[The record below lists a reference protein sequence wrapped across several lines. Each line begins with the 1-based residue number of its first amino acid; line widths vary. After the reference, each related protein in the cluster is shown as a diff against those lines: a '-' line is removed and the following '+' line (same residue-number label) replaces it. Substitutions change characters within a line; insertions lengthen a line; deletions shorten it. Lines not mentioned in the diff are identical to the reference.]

1 MRYRS
6 NYSLSPEGATGG
18 WRALRSLLPYLWPR
32 EAPSLRAR
40 VVLAM
45 VMLFA
50 ARAASVYIP
59 VFYARAVDELAPDDI
74 GLIAVPVALILAYG
88 AARVL
93 SLAFNEARD
102 AIFVNVA
109 ERAIRTI
116 ALEVFRHLHALSL
129 RFHLGRQTGRLSQAL
144 DRGTRAISLL
154 LRFSLFSI
162 IPTAVELV
170 LVFVILWNMLDAV
183 IALTTMATV
192 VLYIAYTLVVT
203 EWRIKFRRRMNE
215 EEGQASNK
223 SIDSLLNFETVKY
236 FGNEA
241 HEARRLD
248 EALQGYERAAVMNQ
262 VSLSLLNVGQAAI
275 IAVGL
280 TAVMLLS
287 AWGIVAGTMTIG
299 GFVLANTYLMQL
311 YQPLNVFGFIYR
323 EIKQALIDIEEMFG
337 LLDESDEI
345 ADTPEARDLVVE
357 GGRIEFDD
365 VAFGYDARRP
375 ILEEVSFTIP
385 AGCTLAIV
393 GPSGGGKS
401 TVSRLLFRFY
411 EVDGGA
417 VRIDGQDVRAI
428 TKSSLRA
435 AIGIVPQDTVL
446 FNDTI
451 YYNIAYGRPD
461 ATPAEVERAARLAR
475 IHDFIVSTPDGYQT
489 VVGER
494 GLKLSGG
501 EKQRVS
507 IARTVLKD
515 PRSSSSTRR
524 LQPSIPR
531 PSARFSRTCGSSRA
545 GARRSAS
552 RTDCRRS
559 STPTRSSSSTQ
570 GASSSGV
577 GTTSSSRSTARTPTC
592 GAASRRP
599 TAAAWPPA
607 RPRTRRCSR
616 RDGERANAATFRR
629 PRSRGR
635 RRVPRESSPGLLQSS
650 RIGYEPSSSCVSGPT
665 SAGENTHTMRMSVP
679 ASMRCGSCRSRAY
692 IVPGRSRCAVP
703 VARSVSTPSPSMTRL
718 ASTWFL
724 YCMVCDEPAATV
736 V

>member
-6 NYSLSPEGATGG
+6 NFADSDDGATGG

-32 EAPSLRAR
+32 DAPSLRLR

-45 VMLFA
+45 AMLFA
-50 ARAASVYIP
+50 ARVASVYIP
-59 VFYARAVDELAPDDI
+59 VFYARAVDALSLDDV
-74 GLIAVPVALILAYG
+74 GLIAVPFALIFAYG

-93 SLAFNEARD
+93 SLGFNEARD

-109 ERAIRTI
+109 ERAIRTV
-116 ALEVFRHLHALSL
+116 ALEVFSHLHALSM
-129 RFHLGRQTGRLSQAL
+129 RFHLGRQTGRLSQAI

-170 LVFVILWNMLDAV
+170 LVFVILWNLLDAA

-192 VLYIAYTLVVT
+192 VLYIVYTVVVT

-215 EEGQASNK
+215 EEGRASTK

-248 EALQGYERAAVMNQ
+248 EALKGYERAAVMNQ
-262 VSLSLLNVGQAAI
+262 VSLSLLNVGQATI

-287 AWGIVAGTMTIG
+287 AYGIVAGALTIG

-323 EIKQALIDIEEMFG
+323 EIKQALIDIEEMFV

-345 ADTPEARDLVVE
+345 GDSPGARDLVID
-357 GGRIEFDD
+357 GGRIEFDR
-365 VAFGYDARRP
+365 VRFGYDARRP
-375 ILEEVSFTIP
+375 LLEDVGFAIP
-385 AGCTLAIV
+385 AGHTLAIV
-393 GPSGGGKS
+393 GPSGAGKS

-411 EVDGGA
+411 DVDGGA
-417 VRIDGQDVRAI
+417 VRIDGQDVRDI

-451 YYNIAYGRPD
+451 YYNIAYGRPA

-501 EKQRVS
+501 EKQRVA
-507 IARTVLKD
+507 IARTVLKN
-515 PRSSSSTRR
+515 
-524 LQPSIPR
+524 PSILILDEAT
-531 PSARFSRTCGSSRA
+531 SALDSATEREIQHNLRELARGRTTLSIAHRLSTIVDAHEILVLDA
-545 GARRSAS
+545 GRVVERGRHDDLIALDGRYADMWRRQQESN
-552 RTDCRRS
+552 
-559 STPTRSSSSTQ
+559 
-570 GASSSGV
+570 GIG
-577 GTTSSSRSTARTPTC
+577 
-592 GAASRRP
+592 GAAP
-599 TAAAWPPA
+599 GAV
-607 RPRTRRCSR
+607 
-616 RDGERANAATFRR
+616 GEA
-629 PRSRGR
+629 P
-635 RRVPRESSPGLLQSS
+635 VPS
-650 RIGYEPSSSCVSGPT
+650 
-665 SAGENTHTMRMSVP
+665 
-679 ASMRCGSCRSRAY
+679 
-692 IVPGRSRCAVP
+692 
-703 VARSVSTPSPSMTRL
+703 
-718 ASTWFL
+718 
-724 YCMVCDEPAATV
+724 
-736 V
+736 

>member
-1 MRYRS
+1 MKYRS
-6 NYSLSPEGATGG
+6 NYAVSRESATGG
-18 WRALRSLLPYLWPR
+18 WGALRSLLPYLWPR
-32 EAPSLRAR
+32 GAPSLRVR

-45 VMLFA
+45 AMLLA

-59 VFYARAVDELAPDDI
+59 VFYARAVDALSPDDI

-116 ALEVFRHLHALSL
+116 ALQVFRHLHALSL

-170 LVFVILWNMLDAV
+170 LVFVILWNMLNAV

-287 AWGIVAGTMTIG
+287 AYGIIAGTMTIG

-345 ADTPEARDLVVE
+345 ADAPAARNLAVD
-357 GGRIEFDD
+357 GGRIEFDG
-365 VAFGYDARRP
+365 VAFGYDPRRP
-375 ILEEVSFTIP
+375 LLEDVSFTIP
-385 AGCTLAIV
+385 AGGTLAIV
-393 GPSGGGKS
+393 GPSGAGKS

-411 EVDGGA
+411 EVDAGA

-451 YYNIAYGRPD
+451 YYNIAYGRPN

-515 PRSSSSTRR
+515 P
-524 LQPSIPR
+524 SILVLDEAT
-531 PSARFSRTCGSSRA
+531 SALD
-545 GARRSAS
+545 SA
-552 RTDCRRS
+552 T
-559 STPTRSSSSTQ
+559 
-570 GASSSGV
+570 
-577 GTTSSSRSTARTPTC
+577 
-592 GAASRRP
+592 
-599 TAAAWPPA
+599 
-607 RPRTRRCSR
+607 
-616 RDGERANAATFRR
+616 EREIQQNLRELA
-629 PRSRGR
+629 RGR
-635 RRVPRESSPGLLQSS
+635 TTLSIAHRLSTIVDAQEILVLDAGSIAERGRHDELIALDGTYADMWRRQQESNGGVATP
-650 RIGYEPSSSCVSGPT
+650 EP
-665 SAGENTHTMRMSVP
+665 AGEAGVT
-679 ASMRCGSCRSRAY
+679 A
-692 IVPGRSRCAVP
+692 
-703 VARSVSTPSPSMTRL
+703 
-718 ASTWFL
+718 
-724 YCMVCDEPAATV
+724 
-736 V
+736 

>member
-6 NYSLSPEGATGG
+6 RFPATEEGATGG
-18 WRALRSLLPYLWPR
+18 WRPLRSLLPYLWPSG
-32 EAPSLRAR
+32 APSLRLR

-45 VMLFA
+45 AMLLA
-50 ARAASVYIP
+50 ARVASVYIP
-59 VFYARAVDELAPDDI
+59 LFYARAVDALSLDDV
-74 GLIAVPVALILAYG
+74 GLIAVPFALVFAYG
-88 AARVL
+88 AARIL

-170 LVFVILWNMLDAV
+170 LVFVILWNMLDAA

-192 VLYIAYTLVVT
+192 VLYIVYTLVVT

-215 EEGQASNK
+215 EEGRANTK

-337 LLDESDEI
+337 LLRESDEI
-345 ADTPEARDLVVE
+345 AEASDARDLVVD
-357 GGRIEFDD
+357 GGRIEFDG
-365 VAFGYDARRP
+365 VAFGYDPRRP
-375 ILEEVSFTIP
+375 ILEDVSFTVP
-385 AGCTLAIV
+385 AGRTLAIV
-393 GPSGGGKS
+393 GPSGAGKS

-417 VRIDGQDVRAI
+417 VRIDGQDVRQI

-451 YYNIAYGRPD
+451 YYNIAYGRPG
-461 ATPAEVERAARLAR
+461 ATPAEIERAARLAR

-489 VVGER
+489 MVGER

-501 EKQRVS
+501 EKQRVA
-507 IARTVLKD
+507 IARTVLKN
-515 PRSSSSTRR
+515 
-524 LQPSIPR
+524 PSILVLDEAT
-531 PSARFSRTCGSSRA
+531 SALDSATEREIQNNLRELARGRTTLSIAHRLSTIVDAHEILVLDA
-545 GARRSAS
+545 GRVVERGRHDELVA
-552 RTDCRRS
+552 
-559 STPTRSSSSTQ
+559 
-570 GASSSGV
+570 
-577 GTTSSSRSTARTPTC
+577 
-592 GAASRRP
+592 
-599 TAAAWPPA
+599 
-607 RPRTRRCSR
+607 
-616 RDGERANAATFRR
+616 RDGRYADMWRR
-629 PRSRGR
+629 QQ
-635 RRVPRESSPGLLQSS
+635 ESNGGGAMPD
-650 RIGYEPSSSCVSGPT
+650 E
-665 SAGENTHTMRMSVP
+665 AG
-679 ASMRCGSCRSRAY
+679 
-692 IVPGRSRCAVP
+692 VP
-703 VARSVSTPSPSMTRL
+703 V
-718 ASTWFL
+718 
-724 YCMVCDEPAATV
+724 
-736 V
+736 

>member
-1 MRYRS
+1 MRRIS
-6 NYSLSPEGATGG
+6 RFPVPEEGATGG
-18 WRALRSLLPYLWPR
+18 WHALRSLLPYLWPSG
-32 EAPSLRAR
+32 APSLRLR

-45 VMLFA
+45 AMLLA
-50 ARAASVYIP
+50 ARVVSVYIP
-59 VFYARAVDELAPDDI
+59 VFYARAVDALSPDDI
-74 GLIAVPVALILAYG
+74 GLIVLPLGLILAYG
-88 AARVL
+88 AARIL

-144 DRGTRAISLL
+144 DRGTRAVSLL

-162 IPTAVELV
+162 IPTAIELV
-170 LVFVILWNMLDAV
+170 LVFIILWNMLDAV

-215 EEGQASNK
+215 QEGRASNK

-248 EALQGYERAAVMNQ
+248 EALHEYESAAVMNQ
-262 VSLSLLNVGQAAI
+262 VSLSMLNVGQAAI

-287 AWGIVAGTMTIG
+287 AYGIVAGTMTIG

-337 LLDESDEI
+337 LLEESDEI
-345 ADTPEARDLVVE
+345 AEVPDASTLEVD
-357 GGRIEFDD
+357 GGRIEFDG
-365 VAFGYDARRP
+365 VAFGYDPRRP
-375 ILEEVSFTIP
+375 LLRDVSFTIP
-385 AGCTLAIV
+385 AGRTLAIV
-393 GPSGGGKS
+393 GPSGAGKS

-411 EVDGGA
+411 DVDAGA
-417 VRIDGQDVRAI
+417 VRIDGQDVREV
-428 TKSSLRA
+428 TKSSLRT

-446 FNDTI
+446 FNDTV

-501 EKQRVS
+501 EKQRVA

-515 PRSSSSTRR
+515 PSVLVLDEAT
-524 LQPSIPR
+524 
-531 PSARFSRTCGSSRA
+531 SALD
-545 GARRSAS
+545 SA
-552 RTDCRRS
+552 T
-559 STPTRSSSSTQ
+559 
-570 GASSSGV
+570 
-577 GTTSSSRSTARTPTC
+577 
-592 GAASRRP
+592 
-599 TAAAWPPA
+599 
-607 RPRTRRCSR
+607 
-616 RDGERANAATFRR
+616 EREIQQNLREL
-629 PRSRGR
+629 SRGR
-635 RRVPRESSPGLLQSS
+635 TTLSIAHRLSTIVDAHEILVLDAGSIVERGRHDELLALDGTYADMWRRQQESNGVAAYATPG
-650 RIGYEPSSSCVSGPT
+650 E
-665 SAGENTHTMRMSVP
+665 AP
-679 ASMRCGSCRSRAY
+679 A
-692 IVPGRSRCAVP
+692 
-703 VARSVSTPSPSMTRL
+703 T
-718 ASTWFL
+718 
-724 YCMVCDEPAATV
+724 
-736 V
+736 

>member
-6 NYSLSPEGATGG
+6 RFPATEEGATGG
-18 WRALRSLLPYLWPR
+18 WQPLRSLLPYLWPSG
-32 EAPSLRAR
+32 APSLRLR

-45 VMLFA
+45 AMLLA
-50 ARAASVYIP
+50 ARVASVYIP
-59 VFYARAVDELAPDDI
+59 LFYARAVDALSLDDV
-74 GLIAVPVALILAYG
+74 GLIAVPFALVFAYG
-88 AARVL
+88 AARIL

-162 IPTAVELV
+162 IPTVIELV
-170 LVFVILWNMLDAV
+170 LVFVILWNMLDAA

-192 VLYIAYTLVVT
+192 VLYIVYTLVVT

-215 EEGQASNK
+215 EEGRASTK

-248 EALQGYERAAVMNQ
+248 EAFQGYERAAVMNQ

-287 AWGIVAGTMTIG
+287 AYGIVAGTMTIG

-311 YQPLNVFGFIYR
+311 YQPLNIFGFIYR

-337 LLDESDEI
+337 LLRESDEI
-345 ADTPEARDLVVE
+345 GEAPDARDLIVD
-357 GGRIEFDD
+357 GGRIEFDG
-365 VAFGYDARRP
+365 VAFGYDPRRP
-375 ILEEVSFTIP
+375 ILEEVSFTVP
-385 AGCTLAIV
+385 AGRTLAIV
-393 GPSGGGKS
+393 GPSGAGKS

-417 VRIDGQDVRAI
+417 VRIDGQDVRQI

-451 YYNIAYGRPD
+451 YYNIAYGRPG
-461 ATPAEVERAARLAR
+461 ATPAEIERAARLAR

-489 VVGER
+489 MVGER

-501 EKQRVS
+501 EKQRVA
-507 IARTVLKD
+507 IARTVLKN
-515 PRSSSSTRR
+515 
-524 LQPSIPR
+524 PSILVLDEAT
-531 PSARFSRTCGSSRA
+531 SALDSATEREIQNNLRELARGRTTLSIAHRLSTIVDAHEILVLDA
-545 GARRSAS
+545 GRVVERGRHDELVA
-552 RTDCRRS
+552 
-559 STPTRSSSSTQ
+559 
-570 GASSSGV
+570 
-577 GTTSSSRSTARTPTC
+577 
-592 GAASRRP
+592 
-599 TAAAWPPA
+599 
-607 RPRTRRCSR
+607 
-616 RDGERANAATFRR
+616 RDGRYADMWRR
-629 PRSRGR
+629 QQENNG
-635 RRVPRESSPGLLQSS
+635 G
-650 RIGYEPSSSCVSGPT
+650 
-665 SAGENTHTMRMSVP
+665 SAMPDEAG
-679 ASMRCGSCRSRAY
+679 
-692 IVPGRSRCAVP
+692 VP
-703 VARSVSTPSPSMTRL
+703 V
-718 ASTWFL
+718 
-724 YCMVCDEPAATV
+724 
-736 V
+736 

>member
-6 NYSLSPEGATGG
+6 NFAVSEPGATGG
-18 WRALRSLLPYLWPR
+18 WRALRSLLPYLWPSG
-32 EAPSLRAR
+32 APALRLR

-45 VMLFA
+45 AMLLA
-50 ARAASVYIP
+50 ARVTAVYIP
-59 VFYARAVDELAPDDI
+59 VFYAQAVDALSPDDI
-74 GLIAVPVALILAYG
+74 GLIVLPLALILAYG

-116 ALEVFRHLHALSL
+116 ALEVFRHLHALSM
-129 RFHLGRQTGRLSQAL
+129 RFHLGRQTGRLSQAI

-170 LVFVILWNMLDAV
+170 LVFVILWNMLDAA

-215 EEGQASNK
+215 QEGRASNK

-248 EALQGYERAAVMNQ
+248 EALHEYESAAVMNQ

-287 AWGIVAGTMTIG
+287 AYGIVAGTMTIG

-345 ADTPEARDLVVE
+345 ADPPGARDLVVD
-357 GGRIEFDD
+357 GGRIEFDR
-365 VAFGYDARRP
+365 VAFGYDPRRP
-375 ILEEVSFTIP
+375 LLEDVSFTVP
-385 AGCTLAIV
+385 AGRTLAIV
-393 GPSGGGKS
+393 GPSGAGKS

-411 EVDGGA
+411 DVDGGA
-417 VRIDGQDVRAI
+417 VRIDGQDVRDVV
-428 TKSSLRA
+428 KSSLRA

-461 ATPAEVERAARLAR
+461 ATPAEIERAARLAR
-475 IHDFIVSTPDGYQT
+475 IHDFIVTTPDGYQT

-501 EKQRVS
+501 EKQRVA
-507 IARTVLKD
+507 IARTVLKN
-515 PRSSSSTRR
+515 
-524 LQPSIPR
+524 PSILVLDEAT
-531 PSARFSRTCGSSRA
+531 SALD
-545 GARRSAS
+545 SA
-552 RTDCRRS
+552 T
-559 STPTRSSSSTQ
+559 
-570 GASSSGV
+570 
-577 GTTSSSRSTARTPTC
+577 
-592 GAASRRP
+592 
-599 TAAAWPPA
+599 
-607 RPRTRRCSR
+607 
-616 RDGERANAATFRR
+616 EREIQHNLRELA
-629 PRSRGR
+629 RGR
-635 RRVPRESSPGLLQSS
+635 TTLSIAHRLSTIVDAHEILVLDAGRIVERGRHDALLALDGRYAEMWRRQQESEGRDAVVAGL
-650 RIGYEPSSSCVSGPT
+650 
-665 SAGENTHTMRMSVP
+665 AGEEAP
-679 ASMRCGSCRSRAY
+679 ATS
-692 IVPGRSRCAVP
+692 
-703 VARSVSTPSPSMTRL
+703 
-718 ASTWFL
+718 
-724 YCMVCDEPAATV
+724 
-736 V
+736 

>member
-1 MRYRS
+1 MRPISRF
-6 NYSLSPEGATGG
+6 PVPEEGATGG
-18 WRALRSLLPYLWPR
+18 WHALRSLLPYLWPR
-32 EAPSLRAR
+32 EAPSLRLR
-40 VVLAM
+40 VVIAM
-45 VMLFA
+45 AMLFA
-50 ARAASVYIP
+50 ARVVSVYIP
-59 VFYARAVDELAPDDI
+59 VFYAQAVDALSPDDI
-74 GLIAVPVALILAYG
+74 GLIAVPLALILAYG

-144 DRGTRAISLL
+144 DRGTRAVSLL

-162 IPTAVELV
+162 IPTAIELV
-170 LVFVILWNMLDAV
+170 LVFVILWNMLDAA

-215 EEGQASNK
+215 QEGRASNK

-236 FGNEA
+236 FGNET

-248 EALQGYERAAVMNQ
+248 EALQEYESAAVMNQ
-262 VSLSLLNVGQAAI
+262 VSLSMLNVGQAAI

-287 AWGIVAGTMTIG
+287 AYGIVAGTMTIG

-345 ADTPEARDLVVE
+345 AEAPDARELVVD
-357 GGRIEFDD
+357 GGRIEFDG
-365 VAFGYDARRP
+365 AGFGYDARRP
-375 ILEEVSFTIP
+375 LLRDVSFTIP
-385 AGCTLAIV
+385 AGRTLAVV
-393 GPSGGGKS
+393 GPSGAGKS

-411 EVDGGA
+411 DVNAGA
-417 VRIDGQDVRAI
+417 VRIDGQDVREV
-428 TKSSLRA
+428 TKPSLRA

-501 EKQRVS
+501 EKQRVA
-507 IARTVLKD
+507 IARTVLKN
-515 PRSSSSTRR
+515 
-524 LQPSIPR
+524 PSILVLDEAT
-531 PSARFSRTCGSSRA
+531 SALD
-545 GARRSAS
+545 SA
-552 RTDCRRS
+552 T
-559 STPTRSSSSTQ
+559 
-570 GASSSGV
+570 
-577 GTTSSSRSTARTPTC
+577 
-592 GAASRRP
+592 
-599 TAAAWPPA
+599 
-607 RPRTRRCSR
+607 
-616 RDGERANAATFRR
+616 EREIQQNLREL
-629 PRSRGR
+629 SRGR
-635 RRVPRESSPGLLQSS
+635 TTLSIAHRLSTIVDADEILVLDAGRIVERGRHDALLALDGTYADMWRRQQESNGGTLEAAGGAGL
-650 RIGYEPSSSCVSGPT
+650 
-665 SAGENTHTMRMSVP
+665 
-679 ASMRCGSCRSRAY
+679 
-692 IVPGRSRCAVP
+692 
-703 VARSVSTPSPSMTRL
+703 
-718 ASTWFL
+718 
-724 YCMVCDEPAATV
+724 TV
-736 V
+736 

>member
-1 MRYRS
+1 MRHRLRFHVS
-6 NYSLSPEGATGG
+6 EEGATGG
-18 WRALRSLLPYLWPR
+18 WRALRSLLPYLWPTG
-32 EAPSLRAR
+32 APSLRLR

-50 ARAASVYIP
+50 ARVASVYIP
-59 VFYARAVDELAPDDI
+59 LFYARAVDALSLGDV
-74 GLIAVPVALILAYG
+74 GLIAVPFALVFAYG
-88 AARVL
+88 AARIL

-116 ALEVFRHLHALSL
+116 ALEVFRHLHALSM
-129 RFHLGRQTGRLSQAL
+129 RFHLGRQTGRLSQAI

-170 LVFVILWNMLDAV
+170 LVFVILWNMLDAA
-183 IALTTMATV
+183 IALTTMGTV
-192 VLYIAYTLVVT
+192 VLYIVYTLVVT

-215 EEGQASNK
+215 EEGRASTK

-262 VSLSLLNVGQAAI
+262 VSLSLLNVGQATI
-275 IAVGL
+275 IAIGL

-287 AWGIVAGTMTIG
+287 AYGIVAGTMTIG

-323 EIKQALIDIEEMFG
+323 EIKQALIDIEEMFV

-345 ADTPEARDLVVE
+345 GDAPDARDLVVD
-357 GGRIEFDD
+357 GGGIEFDR
-365 VAFGYDARRP
+365 VGFGYDSRRP
-375 ILEEVSFTIP
+375 LLADVSFAIP
-385 AGCTLAIV
+385 AGHTLAIV
-393 GPSGGGKS
+393 GPSGAGKS

-411 EVDGGA
+411 DVDSGA
-417 VRIDGQDVRAI
+417 VRIDGQDVRDI
-428 TKSSLRA
+428 TKPSLRA

-446 FNDTI
+446 FNDTV
-451 YYNIAYGRPD
+451 YYNIAYGRPA

-501 EKQRVS
+501 EKQRVA
-507 IARTVLKD
+507 IARTVLKN
-515 PRSSSSTRR
+515 
-524 LQPSIPR
+524 PSILILDEAT
-531 PSARFSRTCGSSRA
+531 SALD
-545 GARRSAS
+545 SA
-552 RTDCRRS
+552 T
-559 STPTRSSSSTQ
+559 
-570 GASSSGV
+570 
-577 GTTSSSRSTARTPTC
+577 
-592 GAASRRP
+592 
-599 TAAAWPPA
+599 
-607 RPRTRRCSR
+607 
-616 RDGERANAATFRR
+616 EREIQNNLREL
-629 PRSRGR
+629 SRGR
-635 RRVPRESSPGLLQSS
+635 TTLSIAHRLSTIVDAHEILVLDAGRVVERGRHDNLIALDGRYADMWRRQQESNGIGGAAPGA
-650 RIGYEPSSSCVSGPT
+650 
-665 SAGENTHTMRMSVP
+665 AGEAP
-679 ASMRCGSCRSRAY
+679 ALS
-692 IVPGRSRCAVP
+692 
-703 VARSVSTPSPSMTRL
+703 
-718 ASTWFL
+718 
-724 YCMVCDEPAATV
+724 
-736 V
+736 

>member
-1 MRYRS
+1 MRPISRF
-6 NYSLSPEGATGG
+6 PVPEEGATGG
-18 WRALRSLLPYLWPR
+18 WHALRSLLPYLWPR
-32 EAPSLRAR
+32 EAPSLRLR

-45 VMLFA
+45 AMLFA
-50 ARAASVYIP
+50 ARVVSVYIP
-59 VFYARAVDELAPDDI
+59 VFYAQAVDALSPDDI
-74 GLIAVPVALILAYG
+74 GLIAVPLALILAYG

-144 DRGTRAISLL
+144 DRGTRAVSLL

-162 IPTAVELV
+162 IPTAIELV
-170 LVFVILWNMLDAV
+170 LVFVILWNMLDAA

-215 EEGQASNK
+215 QEGRASNK

-236 FGNEA
+236 FGNET

-248 EALQGYERAAVMNQ
+248 EALQEYESAAVMNQ
-262 VSLSLLNVGQAAI
+262 VSLSMLNVGQAAI

-287 AWGIVAGTMTIG
+287 AYGIVAGTMTIG

-345 ADTPEARDLVVE
+345 AEAPDARELVVD
-357 GGRIEFDD
+357 GGRIEFDG
-365 VAFGYDARRP
+365 AGFGYDARRP
-375 ILEEVSFTIP
+375 LLRDVTFTIP
-385 AGCTLAIV
+385 AGRTLAIV
-393 GPSGGGKS
+393 GPSGAGKS

-411 EVDGGA
+411 DVDAGA
-417 VRIDGQDVRAI
+417 VRIDGQDVRGV
-428 TKSSLRA
+428 TKPSLRA

-501 EKQRVS
+501 EKQRVA
-507 IARTVLKD
+507 IARTVLKN
-515 PRSSSSTRR
+515 
-524 LQPSIPR
+524 PSILVLDEAT
-531 PSARFSRTCGSSRA
+531 SALD
-545 GARRSAS
+545 SA
-552 RTDCRRS
+552 T
-559 STPTRSSSSTQ
+559 
-570 GASSSGV
+570 
-577 GTTSSSRSTARTPTC
+577 
-592 GAASRRP
+592 
-599 TAAAWPPA
+599 
-607 RPRTRRCSR
+607 
-616 RDGERANAATFRR
+616 EREIQQNLRELA
-629 PRSRGR
+629 RGR
-635 RRVPRESSPGLLQSS
+635 TTLSIAHRLSTIVDADEILVLDAGRIVERGRHDALLALDGTYADMWRRQQESNGGTLEAAGGAGL
-650 RIGYEPSSSCVSGPT
+650 
-665 SAGENTHTMRMSVP
+665 
-679 ASMRCGSCRSRAY
+679 
-692 IVPGRSRCAVP
+692 
-703 VARSVSTPSPSMTRL
+703 
-718 ASTWFL
+718 
-724 YCMVCDEPAATV
+724 TV
-736 V
+736 

>member
-6 NYSLSPEGATGG
+6 RFPATEEGATGG
-18 WRALRSLLPYLWPR
+18 WRPLRSLLPYLWPSG
-32 EAPSLRAR
+32 APSLRLR

-45 VMLFA
+45 AMLLA
-50 ARAASVYIP
+50 ARVASVFIP
-59 VFYARAVDELAPDDI
+59 VFYARAVDALSLDDV
-74 GLIAVPVALILAYG
+74 GLIAVPFALVFAYG
-88 AARVL
+88 AARIL

-170 LVFVILWNMLDAV
+170 LVFVILWNMLGAA

-192 VLYIAYTLVVT
+192 VLYIVYTLVVT

-215 EEGQASNK
+215 EEGRASTK

-337 LLDESDEI
+337 LLRESDEI
-345 ADTPEARDLVVE
+345 AEASDARDLIVD
-357 GGRIEFDD
+357 GGRIEFDG
-365 VAFGYDARRP
+365 VAFGYDPRRL
-375 ILEEVSFTIP
+375 ILEDVSFTVP
-385 AGCTLAIV
+385 AGRTLAIV
-393 GPSGGGKS
+393 GPSGAGKS

-411 EVDGGA
+411 EVDGGV
-417 VRIDGQDVRAI
+417 VRIDGQDVRQI

-461 ATPAEVERAARLAR
+461 ATPAEIERAARLAR

-489 VVGER
+489 MVGER

-501 EKQRVS
+501 EKQRVA
-507 IARTVLKD
+507 IARTVLKN
-515 PRSSSSTRR
+515 
-524 LQPSIPR
+524 PSILVLDEAT
-531 PSARFSRTCGSSRA
+531 SALDSATEREIQNNLRELARGRTTLSIAHRLSTIVDAHEILVLDAGSIVERGRHDELVA
-545 GARRSAS
+545 
-552 RTDCRRS
+552 
-559 STPTRSSSSTQ
+559 
-570 GASSSGV
+570 
-577 GTTSSSRSTARTPTC
+577 
-592 GAASRRP
+592 
-599 TAAAWPPA
+599 
-607 RPRTRRCSR
+607 
-616 RDGERANAATFRR
+616 RDGRYADMWRR
-629 PRSRGR
+629 QQ
-635 RRVPRESSPGLLQSS
+635 ESNGGGAMPD
-650 RIGYEPSSSCVSGPT
+650 E
-665 SAGENTHTMRMSVP
+665 AG
-679 ASMRCGSCRSRAY
+679 
-692 IVPGRSRCAVP
+692 VP
-703 VARSVSTPSPSMTRL
+703 V
-718 ASTWFL
+718 
-724 YCMVCDEPAATV
+724 
-736 V
+736 

>member
-6 NYSLSPEGATGG
+6 RFPAAEEGATGG
-18 WRALRSLLPYLWPR
+18 WRPLRSLLPYLWPSG
-32 EAPSLRAR
+32 APSLRLR

-45 VMLFA
+45 AMLLA
-50 ARAASVYIP
+50 ARVASVYIP
-59 VFYARAVDELAPDDI
+59 LFYAQAVDALSLDDV
-74 GLIAVPVALILAYG
+74 GLIAVPFALVFAYG
-88 AARVL
+88 AARIL

-170 LVFVILWNMLDAV
+170 LVFVILWNMLGAA

-192 VLYIAYTLVVT
+192 VLYIVYTLVVT

-215 EEGQASNK
+215 EEGRANTK

-287 AWGIVAGTMTIG
+287 AFGIVAGTMTIG

-337 LLDESDEI
+337 LLRESDEI
-345 ADTPEARDLVVE
+345 GEAPDARDLVVD
-357 GGRIEFDD
+357 GGRIEFDG
-365 VAFGYDARRP
+365 VAFGYDPRRP
-375 ILEEVSFTIP
+375 ILEDVSFTVP
-385 AGCTLAIV
+385 AGRTLAIV
-393 GPSGGGKS
+393 GPSGAGKS

-417 VRIDGQDVRAI
+417 VRIDGQDVRQI

-451 YYNIAYGRPD
+451 YYNIAYGRPG
-461 ATPAEVERAARLAR
+461 ATPAEIERAARLAR

-489 VVGER
+489 MVGER

-501 EKQRVS
+501 EKQRVA
-507 IARTVLKD
+507 IARTVLKN
-515 PRSSSSTRR
+515 
-524 LQPSIPR
+524 PSILVLDEAT
-531 PSARFSRTCGSSRA
+531 SALDSATEREIQNNLRELARGRTTLSIAHRLSTIVDAHEILVLDAGSIVERGRHDELVA
-545 GARRSAS
+545 
-552 RTDCRRS
+552 
-559 STPTRSSSSTQ
+559 
-570 GASSSGV
+570 
-577 GTTSSSRSTARTPTC
+577 
-592 GAASRRP
+592 
-599 TAAAWPPA
+599 
-607 RPRTRRCSR
+607 
-616 RDGERANAATFRR
+616 RDGRYADMWRR
-629 PRSRGR
+629 QQ
-635 RRVPRESSPGLLQSS
+635 ESNGGGAMPD
-650 RIGYEPSSSCVSGPT
+650 E
-665 SAGENTHTMRMSVP
+665 AG
-679 ASMRCGSCRSRAY
+679 
-692 IVPGRSRCAVP
+692 VP
-703 VARSVSTPSPSMTRL
+703 V
-718 ASTWFL
+718 
-724 YCMVCDEPAATV
+724 
-736 V
+736 

>member
-1 MRYRS
+1 MRGLRQPPGFPAS
-6 NYSLSPEGATGG
+6 EEGARGG
-18 WRALRSLLPYLWPR
+18 WRALRSLLPYLWPSGSR
-32 EAPSLRAR
+32 SLRLR

-45 VMLFA
+45 TMLLA

-59 VFYARAVDELAPDDI
+59 VFYARAVDALALDDA
-74 GLIAVPVALILAYG
+74 GLIAVPFALIFAYG

-102 AIFVNVA
+102 AIFINVA

-116 ALEVFRHLHALSL
+116 ALEVFRHLHALSM
-129 RFHLGRQTGRLSQAL
+129 RFHLGRQTGRLSQAIG
-144 DRGTRAISLL
+144 RGTRAISLL

-162 IPTAVELV
+162 IPTVIELV

-215 EEGQASNK
+215 EEGRASNK

-248 EALQGYERAAVMNQ
+248 DALQGYERAAVMNQ

-287 AWGIVAGTMTIG
+287 AYGIVAGTMTIG

-311 YQPLNVFGFIYR
+311 YQPLNFFGFVYR
-323 EIKQALIDIEEMFG
+323 EIKQALIDIEEMFC

-345 ADTPEARDLVVE
+345 PDAPGARELAVD
-357 GGRIEFDD
+357 GGRIEFGA
-365 VAFGYDARRP
+365 VRFGYDPRRP
-375 ILEEVSFTIP
+375 LLEDVSFAIP
-385 AGCTLAIV
+385 AGRTLAIV
-393 GPSGGGKS
+393 GPSGSGKS

-411 EVDGGA
+411 DVDEGA
-417 VRIDGQDVRAI
+417 VRIDGQDVRGI

-501 EKQRVS
+501 EKQRVA

-515 PRSSSSTRR
+515 P
-524 LQPSIPR
+524 SILVLDEAT
-531 PSARFSRTCGSSRA
+531 SALD
-545 GARRSAS
+545 SA
-552 RTDCRRS
+552 T
-559 STPTRSSSSTQ
+559 
-570 GASSSGV
+570 
-577 GTTSSSRSTARTPTC
+577 
-592 GAASRRP
+592 
-599 TAAAWPPA
+599 
-607 RPRTRRCSR
+607 
-616 RDGERANAATFRR
+616 EREIQHNLRELA
-629 PRSRGR
+629 RGR
-635 RRVPRESSPGLLQSS
+635 TTLSIAHRLSTIVDAHEILVLDAGRVVERGRHDELLALDGRYAGMWRRQQESDGDGAEAL
-650 RIGYEPSSSCVSGPT
+650 ETV
-665 SAGENTHTMRMSVP
+665 GE
-679 ASMRCGSCRSRAY
+679 ARA
-692 IVPGRSRCAVP
+692 
-703 VARSVSTPSPSMTRL
+703 T
-718 ASTWFL
+718 
-724 YCMVCDEPAATV
+724 
-736 V
+736 

>member
-1 MRYRS
+1 MRHRS
-6 NYSLSPEGATGG
+6 RFPAAEEGATGG
-18 WRALRSLLPYLWPR
+18 WRPLRSLLPYLWPSG
-32 EAPSLRAR
+32 APSLRLR

-45 VMLFA
+45 TMLLA
-50 ARAASVYIP
+50 ARVASVYIP
-59 VFYARAVDELAPDDI
+59 LFYARAVDALSLDDV
-74 GLIAVPVALILAYG
+74 GLIAVPFALVFAYG
-88 AARVL
+88 AARIL

-162 IPTAVELV
+162 IPTAIELV
-170 LVFVILWNMLDAV
+170 LVFVILWNMLDAA
-183 IALTTMATV
+183 IALTTMGTV
-192 VLYIAYTLVVT
+192 VLYIVYTLVVT

-215 EEGQASNK
+215 EEGRASTK

-241 HEARRLD
+241 HEAGRLD

-287 AWGIVAGTMTIG
+287 ARGIVAGTMTIG

-337 LLDESDEI
+337 LLRESDEI
-345 ADTPEARDLVVE
+345 GDAPDARDLIVD
-357 GGRIEFDD
+357 GGRIEFDG
-365 VAFGYDARRP
+365 VAFGYDPRRP
-375 ILEEVSFTIP
+375 ILEEVSFTVP
-385 AGCTLAIV
+385 AGRTLAIV
-393 GPSGGGKS
+393 GPSGAGKS

-417 VRIDGQDVRAI
+417 VRIDGQDVRQV

-461 ATPAEVERAARLAR
+461 ATPAEIERAARLAR

-489 VVGER
+489 MVGER

-501 EKQRVS
+501 EKQRVA
-507 IARTVLKD
+507 IARTVLKN
-515 PRSSSSTRR
+515 
-524 LQPSIPR
+524 PSILVLDEAT
-531 PSARFSRTCGSSRA
+531 SALDSATEREIQHNLRELSRGRTTLSIAHRLSTIVDAHEILVLDAGSVVER
-545 GARRSAS
+545 GRHDELVARDGRYADMWRRQQESNGNGDAALAAAS
-552 RTDCRRS
+552 E
-559 STPTRSSSSTQ
+559 
-570 GASSSGV
+570 A
-577 GTTSSSRSTARTPTC
+577 
-592 GAASRRP
+592 GAAS
-599 TAAAWPPA
+599 
-607 RPRTRRCSR
+607 
-616 RDGERANAATFRR
+616 
-629 PRSRGR
+629 
-635 RRVPRESSPGLLQSS
+635 
-650 RIGYEPSSSCVSGPT
+650 
-665 SAGENTHTMRMSVP
+665 
-679 ASMRCGSCRSRAY
+679 
-692 IVPGRSRCAVP
+692 
-703 VARSVSTPSPSMTRL
+703 
-718 ASTWFL
+718 
-724 YCMVCDEPAATV
+724 
-736 V
+736 

>member
-6 NYSLSPEGATGG
+6 NFSVSEEGATGG
-18 WRALRSLLPYLWPR
+18 WGALRSLLPYLWPR
-32 EAPSLRAR
+32 ESPGLRLR

-45 VMLFA
+45 AMLFA
-50 ARAASVYIP
+50 ARVAAVYIP
-59 VFYARAVDELAPDDI
+59 VFYARAVDVLSPDDI
-74 GLIAVPVALILAYG
+74 GLIAVPIALVLAYG
-88 AARVL
+88 AARIL

-144 DRGTRAISLL
+144 DRGARAISLL

-162 IPTAVELV
+162 IPTAIELV
-170 LVFVILWNMLDAV
+170 LVFVILWIMLDAA

-192 VLYIAYTLVVT
+192 VLYIVYTLLVT

-215 EEGQASNK
+215 QEGRASNK

-248 EALQGYERAAVMNQ
+248 EALYEYERAAVMNQ

-287 AWGIVAGTMTIG
+287 AFGIVAGTMTIG

-337 LLDESDEI
+337 LLEESDEI
-345 ADTPEARDLVVE
+345 AEAPDARGLVVD
-357 GGRIEFDD
+357 GGRIEFDG
-365 VAFGYDARRP
+365 VCFGYDPRRA
-375 ILEEVSFTIP
+375 LLADVSFTIP
-385 AGCTLAIV
+385 EGRTLAIV
-393 GPSGGGKS
+393 GPSGAGKS

-411 EVDGGA
+411 DVDGGA
-417 VRIDGQDVRAI
+417 VRIDGQDVRQVA
-428 TKSSLRA
+428 KSSLRA

-446 FNDTI
+446 FNDTV

-501 EKQRVS
+501 EKQRVA
-507 IARTVLKD
+507 IARTILKNPAILVLD
-515 PRSSSSTRR
+515 EATSALDSATEREIQHNLRELARGRTTLSIAHRLSTIVDADEILVLEAGRIVERGRHDALLALDGTYAAMWRR
-524 LQPSIPR
+524 QQESN
-531 PSARFSRTCGSSRA
+531 G
-545 GARRSAS
+545 
-552 RTDCRRS
+552 
-559 STPTRSSSSTQ
+559 
-570 GASSSGV
+570 
-577 GTTSSSRSTARTPTC
+577 
-592 GAASRRP
+592 GAAP
-599 TAAAWPPA
+599 DA
-607 RPRTRRCSR
+607 
-616 RDGERANAATFRR
+616 
-629 PRSRGR
+629 
-635 RRVPRESSPGLLQSS
+635 
-650 RIGYEPSSSCVSGPT
+650 
-665 SAGENTHTMRMSVP
+665 AGEMGEAGVT
-679 ASMRCGSCRSRAY
+679 A
-692 IVPGRSRCAVP
+692 
-703 VARSVSTPSPSMTRL
+703 
-718 ASTWFL
+718 
-724 YCMVCDEPAATV
+724 
-736 V
+736 

>member
-6 NYSLSPEGATGG
+6 NFAVSDDGATGG
-18 WRALRSLLPYLWPR
+18 WRALRSLLPYLWPSDAR
-32 EAPSLRAR
+32 SLRLR

-45 VMLFA
+45 AMLFA
-50 ARAASVYIP
+50 ARVASVYIP
-59 VFYARAVDELAPDDI
+59 VFYARAVDALSLDDA
-74 GLIAVPVALILAYG
+74 GLIAVPFALIFAYG

-116 ALEVFRHLHALSL
+116 ALEVFRHLHALSM
-129 RFHLGRQTGRLSQAL
+129 RFHLGRQTGRLSQAI
-144 DRGTRAISLL
+144 DRGTRAVSLL

-170 LVFVILWNMLDAV
+170 LVFVILWNMLDAA
-183 IALTTMATV
+183 IALTTMGTV
-192 VLYIAYTLVVT
+192 VLYIVYTLVVT

-215 EEGQASNK
+215 EEGRASTK

-262 VSLSLLNVGQAAI
+262 VSLSLLNVGQATI

-287 AWGIVAGTMTIG
+287 AYGIVAGTLTIG

-311 YQPLNVFGFIYR
+311 YQPLNIFGFIYR
-323 EIKQALIDIEEMFG
+323 EIKQALIDIEEMFV

-345 ADTPEARDLVVE
+345 GDAPHARDLVAN
-357 GGRIEFDD
+357 GGGIEFDR
-365 VAFGYDARRP
+365 VGFGYDSRRP
-375 ILEEVSFTIP
+375 LLDDVSFAIP
-385 AGCTLAIV
+385 AGHTLAIV
-393 GPSGGGKS
+393 GPSGAGKS

-411 EVDGGA
+411 DVNAGA
-417 VRIDGQDVRAI
+417 VRIDGQDVRDI
-428 TKSSLRA
+428 TKTSLRA

-451 YYNIAYGRPD
+451 YYNIAYGRPA

-501 EKQRVS
+501 EKQRVA

-515 PRSSSSTRR
+515 P
-524 LQPSIPR
+524 SILILDEAT
-531 PSARFSRTCGSSRA
+531 SALD
-545 GARRSAS
+545 SA
-552 RTDCRRS
+552 T
-559 STPTRSSSSTQ
+559 
-570 GASSSGV
+570 
-577 GTTSSSRSTARTPTC
+577 
-592 GAASRRP
+592 
-599 TAAAWPPA
+599 
-607 RPRTRRCSR
+607 
-616 RDGERANAATFRR
+616 EREIQHNLRELA
-629 PRSRGR
+629 RGR
-635 RRVPRESSPGLLQSS
+635 TTLSIAHRLSTIVDAHEILVLDSGRVVERGRHDELIALDGRYADMWRRQQESNG
-650 RIGYEPSSSCVSGPT
+650 IGDAAPDAVGEAPAPS
-665 SAGENTHTMRMSVP
+665 
-679 ASMRCGSCRSRAY
+679 
-692 IVPGRSRCAVP
+692 
-703 VARSVSTPSPSMTRL
+703 
-718 ASTWFL
+718 
-724 YCMVCDEPAATV
+724 
-736 V
+736 

>member
-6 NYSLSPEGATGG
+6 NFAVSEEGATGG
-18 WRALRSLLPYLWPR
+18 WRALRSVLPYLWPS
-32 EAPSLRAR
+32 EAPGLRLR

-45 VMLFA
+45 AMLLA
-50 ARAASVYIP
+50 ARVIAVYIP
-59 VFYARAVDELAPDDI
+59 VFYARAVDALSLDDV
-74 GLIAVPVALILAYG
+74 GLLAVPFALIFAYG

-129 RFHLGRQTGRLSQAL
+129 GFHLGRQTGRLSQAL
-144 DRGTRAISLL
+144 DRGVRAISLL

-162 IPTAVELV
+162 IPTAIELV
-170 LVFVILWNMLDAV
+170 LVFAILWNMLDAA

-215 EEGQASNK
+215 EEGRAGSK

-287 AWGIVAGTMTIG
+287 AFGIVDGTMTIG

-337 LLDESDEI
+337 LLGESDEI
-345 ADTPEARDLVVE
+345 AEASDARALVVD
-357 GGRIEFDD
+357 GGRIEFDR
-365 VAFGYDARRP
+365 VSFGYDARRP
-375 ILEEVSFTIP
+375 LLGAVSFAVP
-385 AGCTLAIV
+385 AGRTLAIV
-393 GPSGGGKS
+393 GPSGAGKS

-411 EVDGGA
+411 DVDGGA
-417 VRIDGQDVRAI
+417 VRIDGQDVRSV

-451 YYNIAYGRPD
+451 YYNIAYGRPE
-461 ATPAEVERAARLAR
+461 ATPAEVEHAARLAR

-501 EKQRVS
+501 EKQRVA
-507 IARTVLKD
+507 IARTVLKN
-515 PRSSSSTRR
+515 
-524 LQPSIPR
+524 PSILVLDEAT
-531 PSARFSRTCGSSRA
+531 SALD
-545 GARRSAS
+545 SA
-552 RTDCRRS
+552 T
-559 STPTRSSSSTQ
+559 
-570 GASSSGV
+570 
-577 GTTSSSRSTARTPTC
+577 
-592 GAASRRP
+592 
-599 TAAAWPPA
+599 
-607 RPRTRRCSR
+607 
-616 RDGERANAATFRR
+616 EREIQNNLRELA
-629 PRSRGR
+629 RGR
-635 RRVPRESSPGLLQSS
+635 TTLSIAHRLSTIVDAQEILVLDAGRVVERGRHDELLALDGTYAAMWHRQQESDGGAMPDA
-650 RIGYEPSSSCVSGPT
+650 
-665 SAGENTHTMRMSVP
+665 AGEAQV
-679 ASMRCGSCRSRAY
+679 
-692 IVPGRSRCAVP
+692 
-703 VARSVSTPSPSMTRL
+703 
-718 ASTWFL
+718 
-724 YCMVCDEPAATV
+724 TV
-736 V
+736 